1 MHEKIIVEEKVGN
14 QNLTRNNST
23 WNFNA
28 NGYLNNQIELISFG
42 LAKLWMKIL

>member
-14 QNLTRNNST
+14 QNLTRNST
-23 WNFNA
+23 WNFNV
-28 NGYLNNQIELISFG
+28 NGYLYNQIELISFG